1 VRKRVEEFG
10 LTITDQRPGSG
21 DYDMEMVGNWQG
33 ANPEFA
39 GIAPGGD
46 CWDNDGGETS
56 FTLEVSTSADAIAE
70 IMLQELAHTWGLD
83 HVDEQQ
89 DLLFPT
95 TQGTNK
101 TFRDECYQIVSDT
114 ELNPTQGF
122 CSHHQEA
129 CGTNSRQNSHDEMM
143 LIFGPSVPDTEAPL
157 VGILSPADD
166 ATIDGGEFDLVIGL
180 QDDQRPA
187 VMNTTITISGPSL
200 PEPIESDG
208 AFASPT
214 ESLTFPISGLP
225 DGEYTIRLDA
235 TDESDNAASPAQI
248 AITVVGSDV
257 EPAEDDGAD
266 SSGGGGSGSDDGGD
280 DDEGDD
286 DEGDDGGSDVTGD
299 VGATGDRGGAEGCA
313 CIANG
318 SADLPA
324 NRGWLALLVIPAL
337 ARRRRRSC

>member
-1 VRKRVEEFG
+1 VGRKRVEEFG

-33 ANPEFA
+33 SNPDFA

-114 ELNPTQGF
+114 DLNPTQGF

-129 CGTNSRQNSHDEMM
+129 CGSNSQQNSHDEMM
-143 LIFGPSVPDTEAPL
+143 LIFGPSIPDTQVPIVAILAP
-157 VGILSPADD
+157 AND
-166 ATIDGGEFDLVIGL
+166 ATIDGGEFDLDIGL

-187 VMNTTITISGPSL
+187 VMTTTITISGPSL
-200 PEPIESDG
+200 AEPIESDG
-208 AFASPT
+208 AFASPA
-214 ESLTFPISGLP
+214 ELTFPITGLA

-235 TDESDNAASPAQI
+235 TDESGNPASDEI
-248 AITVVGSDV
+248 VISVVGSDV

-266 SSGGGGSGSDDGGD
+266 SSGDGGSGSDEGDEGNGD
-280 DDEGDD
+280 DDG
-286 DEGDDGGSDVTGD
+286 EGDDGGGSEVTGD
-299 VGATGDRGGAEGCA
+299 VGVTGGNGDAEGCA
-313 CIANG
+313 CIASDPQHAANV
-318 SADLPA
+318 PA
-324 NRGWLALLVIPAL
+324 WALLAIPAL
-337 ARRRRRSC
+337 ARRRRRPC